1 MNCKFCEAELPEGVT
16 LCPACGK
23 ENEET
28 LIAEE
33 ISADNL
39 TVEEISAEEEI
50 LETEELTEEELTEA
64 ALADG
69 EASEEEQT
77 EEAEPK
83 KKSWKIAVA
92 VVSVVV
98 ALAILAGAVLYGTGA
113 FNKTVSYTVSDE
125 KAVKESLTVVA
136 TVGDME
142 LTNSGLQLYFWQ
154 SANDFYSNYGSYL
167 DPSILDFNK
176 PLDQQIYDEAT
187 GTTWQQY
194 FLDAALSSWSR
205 YAALCMKAAE
215 DGFALNAEMQAN
227 LDSIPSQLEAMA
239 QSYGYETA
247 EDMLAEDMG
256 AGCDLVGYIEYV
268 RTNMIAAQYLDAC
281 YASVVPTM
289 DEIEV
294 YYKENEAALNE
305 KGIVN
310 DGSKTVDARHIL
322 IKPKGGTEGAD
333 GKTTYSD
340 AEWEACRAE
349 AQKIL
354 DQWKTEGATEE
365 LFAQYAATYTE
376 DPGSMSAGGLYSD
389 IYKGQMVEPFETWCF
404 DESRQYGDSGL
415 VQTTYGYHIMFFVD
429 AREVWITNVSD
440 AITYERT
447 LAMVDAA
454 AAKWPLDVNY
464 KKIVMGEVK
473 TEAAE

>member
-16 LCPACGK
+16 LCPSCGK
-23 ENEET
+23 ENGEA
-28 LIAEE
+28 LVVEE
-33 ISADNL
+33 IPAENL
-39 TVEEISAEEEI
+39 TVEEIPA
-50 LETEELTEEELTEA
+50 EELTEEELTEE
-64 ALADG
+64 ALAAG

-77 EEAEPK
+77 EEAAPK
-83 KKSWKIAVA
+83 KKGWKIAVA
-92 VVSVVV
+92 VISIVT

-113 FNKTVSYTVSDE
+113 FNKAVSYTVSDE
-125 KAVKESLTVVA
+125 KAIKGSHTVVA

-154 SANDFYSNYGSYL
+154 AANDFYNNYGYYL
-167 DPSILDFNK
+167 DSSVLDFDK

-205 YAALCMKAAE
+205 YAALCMYAQE
-215 DGFALNAEMQAN
+215 NGFALTAELQAN
-227 LDSIPSQLEAMA
+227 LDSIPSQLETMA
-239 QSYGYETA
+239 QSYGYKTA
-247 EDMLAEDMG
+247 EEMLAADMG
-256 AGCDLVGYIEYV
+256 AGCELDGYMEYV
-268 RTNMIAAQYLDAC
+268 RTNMIAAQYLDAQ

-289 DEIEV
+289 EEIET

-305 KGIVN
+305 NGIFN
-310 DGSKTVDARHIL
+310 DGSRTVDARHIL
-322 IKPKGGTEGAD
+322 ICPKGGTTDENGSV
-333 GKTTYSD
+333 TYSD

-354 DQWKTEGATEE
+354 DQWKAEGATEE

-376 DPGSMSAGGLYSD
+376 DPGSMSTGGLYSD
-389 IYKGQMVEPFETWCF
+389 IYVGQMVEPFETWCF

-429 AREVWITNVSD
+429 SREVWITNVSD

-447 LAMVDAA
+447 LAMVDEA
-454 AAKWPLDVNY
+454 AAKWPLEVNY

-473 TEAAE
+473 AQSAE